1 MTITPLQRRLL
12 VLLML
17 DPGARAGRLQVQL
30 VAAGWNPKPT
40 TRGITKSLAFLVGQ
54 RLVRR
59 VPVADIDSD
68 PPAWRYSLTDKGLTE
83 VVRSPARQRAA
94 A

>member
-12 VLLML
+12 ALLML

-40 TRGITKSLAFLVGQ
+40 TSGITRSLTHLVGE

-59 VPVADIDSD
+59 IPVPDLD
-68 PPAWRYSLTDKGLTE
+68 PPAWRYSLTDKGMAET
-83 VVRSPARQRAA
+83 VRPPARRKIA
-94 A
+94 